1 MWKRLMFILAIGWI
15 AFQTNG
21 QPVAN
26 KFGVENDFENDYREE
41 WSAIWITNPDIYL
54 SEFAVIHFR
63 KSFELPEKPESFI
76 VHVSADNRYRL
87 FLNGMEICEGP
98 QRSNLWH

>member
-1 MWKRLMFILAIGWI
+1 MNKKLALILTFSILALL
-15 AFQTNG
+15 ANS

-26 KFGVENDFENDYREE
+26 KLGIENNFKNDYREE
-41 WSAIWITNPDIYL
+41 WSAAWITNPDIYL

-63 KSFELPEKPESFI
+63 KSFDLYKKPESFI

-87 FLNGMEICEGP
+87 FVN
-98 QRSNLWH
+98 